1 MTIHLDRILSHDSS
15 LFVPKYETL
24 IKYTLVP
31 CIPLCIITVLS
42 INPNTWMASEIHHF
56 YIELNAVIFAAILAF
71 YYMSRAHTLNDRF
84 SLFIGIGFLVN
95 AAIDVLHVIISFNF
109 MDQPIFLKYF
119 IPQTWF
125 AGRIFLSAMLA
136 IAIVGYPILSSPD
149 SSGPSTSGQLQQE
162 GKKKAK
168 KLPKL
173 LVISLIVLAIASAVL
188 AVSSFYIVFP
198 GAVMDN
204 SPIHRPYEIPSL
216 MLFLIALVYFYKR
229 GLYKKTD
236 VFYKGIVLAILIDIF
251 GQTIMAFSVASF
263 DTAHNVAH
271 ILKDAAYFVNIIALA
286 LSSIQYNAILRERNA
301 VIQMQ
306 YQKLKESERM
316 KDEFINVAAHELRTP
331 IQPILGLTEIIH
343 SETTDPK
350 QLDYL
355 DVVIRNARRLKRLTD
370 NVLDVTKI
378 ESSSLKLNKEEINF
392 NLVIADV
399 LKEYNS
405 KIQRKNIRME
415 IKQQIGQIKISYELR
430 LRDDDIIVEV
440 DKNRIAQVLSNLI
453 SNALKF
459 SEKERESIISI
470 LVDKYDLEEGNQS
483 IVVSVKDSGEGIDPV
498 IFPNMFSKFVSSSFS
513 GTGLGLYICKNIIEA
528 HGGKIW
534 AENNENGKGA
544 TFYFTLPLSTDK
556 QLDYGRQQNEQE
568 IRHITRR
575 VGKEKKN

>member
-1 MTIHLDRILSHDSS
+1 
-15 LFVPKYETL
+15 
-24 IKYTLVP
+24 
-31 CIPLCIITVLS
+31 
-42 INPNTWMASEIHHF
+42 
-56 YIELNAVIFAAILAF
+56 
-71 YYMSRAHTLNDRF
+71 
-84 SLFIGIGFLVN
+84 
-95 AAIDVLHVIISFNF
+95 
-109 MDQPIFLKYF
+109 
-119 IPQTWF
+119 
-125 AGRIFLSAMLA
+125 
-136 IAIVGYPILSSPD
+136 
-149 SSGPSTSGQLQQE
+149 
-162 GKKKAK
+162 
-168 KLPKL
+168 
-173 LVISLIVLAIASAVL
+173 
-188 AVSSFYIVFP
+188 
-198 GAVMDN
+198 
-204 SPIHRPYEIPSL
+204 

-286 LSSIQYNAILRERNA
+286 LSSIQYNAILRDRNA
-301 VIQMQ
+301 VIQTQ
-306 YQKLKESERM
+306 YQKLKESEKM

-331 IQPILGLTEIIH
+331 IQPILGLTEIIR

-399 LKEYNS
+399 LKEYTS
-405 KIQRKNIRME
+405 KIQQKNIKSE
-415 IKQQIGQIKISYELR
+415 IKQQIGQVKISYELR

-459 SEKERESIISI
+459 SEKERESFISI

-498 IFPNMFSKFVSSSFS
+498 IFPNMFSKFVSSSYS

-568 IRHITRR
+568 VRHITRR